1 MKRKINILLLTLS
14 IIIGAGCSQ
23 SFLDTAPTDAISA
36 EAALSSPDNMMLV
49 LNGLHRMMYAQSP
62 LDDYD
67 YSSRSG
73 QSHFLPMFDAMGGN
87 IIHSSPGNGWM
98 RSDLQWKTH
107 IDPNLITVRMFWY
120 ERYHFIAS
128 CNSIINK
135 VEEDQL
141 VKDALMN
148 NILGQAHA
156 YRAWAYHQLVTTYAK
171 GYMISSDPS
180 SEPGVPLLFAT
191 EAPYTSEPRSS
202 VETIYNQIETDIDLA
217 IDYLKNASSPNNKSH
232 ISLNAAYGIKARI
245 ALSKGDWATAATAAA
260 QARDGYALID
270 ETDWK
275 SGFNTYDLSEVIWG
289 GHVIDTETNYFQS
302 YFYYI
307 CFTFNGTQNRT
318 NPKII
323 SKELYNMIPETDYRR
338 DAWLPMAPN
347 TYSAASNGEGGIDDN
362 GTPND
367 PSDDVPNDPNY
378 ADVATYLAAKAEI
391 IETYGATSAHN
402 THPYMSVK
410 FLQKNPGT
418 IDPDDVI
425 YMRSSEMYL
434 IEAEAKAMLNDV
446 EGAQDALAVLGE
458 ARDVAFDKTVFD
470 TNEKLMDEIKFQRRV
485 ELWGEGFSFHDQIR
499 WDEGLDQ
506 TNSGASS
513 VLYQDGFQ
521 QAKPSENNDWIW
533 KIPQAEIDA
542 NPNLTA
548 SDQN

>member
-36 EAALSSPDNMMLV
+36 EAALSSPENMMLV

-98 RSDLQWKTH
+98 RADLQWKTH
-107 IDPNLITVRMFWY
+107 VDPNLVTVRMFWY

-135 VEEDQL
+135 VEEDEL

-171 GYMISSDPS
+171 GYMISADPS

-202 VETIYNQIETDIDLA
+202 VEAIYDQIETDIDAA

-245 ALSKGDWATAATAAA
+245 ALSKGDWASAATAAA
-260 QARDGYALID
+260 QAREGYPLLD
-270 ETDWK
+270 ENGWK

-307 CFTFNGTQNRT
+307 CFNFNGTQNRT

-347 TYSAASNGEGGIDDN
+347 TYPAASNGQGGVNDN
-362 GTPND
+362 GTPD
-367 PSDDVPNDPNY
+367 DTSDDIPNDPNY
-378 ADVATYLAAKAEI
+378 DNYADYIAAKNAI
-391 IETYGATSAHN
+391 ITQYGATAAHN

-410 FLQKNPGT
+410 FLMKNAGT

-446 EGAQDALAVLGE
+446 EGAQNALAVLGQ
-458 ARDVAFDKTVFD
+458 ARDAAFDKTVFSSQQL
-470 TNEKLMDEIKFQRRV
+470 LMDEIKFQRRV

-506 TNSGASS
+506 TNSGASE
-513 VLYQDGFQ
+513 VLYQDGFI
-521 QAKPSENNDWIW
+521 QAKPSENNEWIW

>member
-23 SFLDTAPTDAISA
+23 DFLDTTPTDAISA
-36 EAALSSPDNMMLV
+36 EDALSSPDNMMLV
-49 LNGLHRMMYAQSP
+49 LNGLHRQMYAQSP

-98 RSDLQWKTH
+98 RSDLQWSTH
-107 IDPNLITVRMFWY
+107 VNPNFTSVRMFWY

-135 VEEDQL
+135 VE
-141 VKDALMN
+141 KDELTKDEQMN

-156 YRAWAYHQLVTTYAK
+156 YRAWAYHQLIMTYAK
-171 GYMISSDPS
+171 GYLISSDPA

-202 VETIYNQIETDIDLA
+202 VEEIYNQIESDIDLA
-217 IDYLKNASSPNNKSH
+217 IGYLENASSPNNKSH

-245 ALSKGDWATAATAAA
+245 ALSKGDWTAAA
-260 QARDGYALID
+260 DAASKAREGYPLID
-270 ETDWK
+270 ETAWK

-307 CFTFNGTQNRT
+307 CFTFNGSQNRT

-323 SKELYNMIPETDYRR
+323 SKELYNMIPETDYRK

-347 TYSAASNGEGGIDDN
+347 TNSSASNGEGGVDDN
-362 GTPND
+362 GTPDD

-378 ADVATYLAAKAEI
+378 DDVDTFWAAWENI
-391 IETYGATSAHN
+391 VGTYGATSAHN

-410 FLQKNPGT
+410 FLQRNPGT

-434 IEAEAKAMLNDV
+434 IEAEAKAMMNDI
-446 EGAQDALAVLGE
+446 EGAQNALAVLGE
-458 ARDVAFDKTVFD
+458 ARDAAFDKTVFS
-470 TNEKLMDEIKFQRRV
+470 NQQLLMDEIKFQRRV

-506 TNSGASS
+506 TNSGASE
-513 VLYQDGFQ
+513 VLYQDGFI